1 MPTQLEVF
9 NSALDLLGHEA
20 LTTVD
25 DTTSVGAYLR
35 RQWEFAFPEVLRAY
49 PWNWAKRREELT
61 EVSPAPDYGW
71 EHKYVLPDDYVTLLK
86 LNGET
91 IFHESENYEIE
102 GVNLYTDADTAT
114 VEYIAKPTDGS
125 GSGIDA
131 DWTTEAMLSRAD
143 PLAVNALVTLLAAK
157 IATKIA
163 KDGAGLADALLNRYY
178 ANDLTR
184 ARFRNV
190 NEAKKPGMFPQFTL
204 SRWRNARRIST
215 NG

>member
-9 NSALDLLGHEA
+9 NAALDLLGHEA

-25 DTTSVGAYLR
+25 DTTPVGAYMR
-35 RQWEFAFPEVLRAY
+35 RQWEFALPEVLRAY

-71 EHKYVLPDDYVTLLK
+71 EHKYVLPSDYVTLLK

-102 GVNLYTDADTAT
+102 GVHLYTDADTAT

-125 GSGIDA
+125 SSGIDA
-131 DWTTEAMLSRAD
+131 DWTTSAMLDRAD
-143 PLAVNALVTLLAAK
+143 PLAINALVTLLASK

-163 KDGAGLADALLNRYY
+163 KDGLSTADALLNRYEGHDM
-178 ANDLTR
+178 AK
-184 ARFRNV
+184 ARYRNA
-190 NEAKKPGMFPQFTL
+190 NEAKKPGMFPKFTL
-204 SRWRNARRIST
+204 SRWREARRYST